1 MRKGKIPPA
10 AAKAAPEGIF
20 VAAVPD
26 DQKSS
31 VRPVETALMVAPPMV
46 SLN

>member
-1 MRKGKIPPA
+1 MRKRKIPA
-10 AAKAAPEGIF
+10 TAAKAAPAEIF
-20 VAAVPD
+20 AVAVPD

-31 VRPVETALMVAPPMV
+31 VRPVETALIVAPPIV

>member
-1 MRKGKIPPA
+1 MRMRKIPPA
-10 AAKAAPEGIF
+10 ATKAAPAGIF

-31 VRPVETALMVAPPMV
+31 VRPVETALIVAPPIV

>member
-1 MRKGKIPPA
+1 MRKQKIPA
-10 AAKAAPEGIF
+10 TAAKAAPAGIL
-20 VAAVPD
+20 AVVVSN

-31 VRPVETALMVAPPMV
+31 VRPVETALIVAPPIV

>member
-1 MRKGKIPPA
+1 MRKRKIPPA
-10 AAKAAPEGIF
+10 AAKAATEGIF
-20 VAAVPD
+20 VIAVFD

-31 VRPVETALMVAPPMV
+31 VRPVETALSVAPPIV

>member
-1 MRKGKIPPA
+1 MRKQKIPPA
-10 AAKAAPEGIF
+10 AAKAAPEWIF
-20 VAAVPD
+20 VAAVFD

-31 VRPVETALMVAPPMV
+31 VRPVETALSVAPPIV